1 MIDGYIRIFRHWT
14 ELQLWG
20 QMATTDANMRAWL
33 TWRHVVRL

>member
-20 QMATTDANMRAWL
+20 QMATTDADMRAAFDL
-33 TWRHVVRL
+33 FDAKCG